1 MKRTIL
7 VLTIILGVVQIEAQ
21 NVKITENHN
30 AALRYWMAFA
40 LMQDTPTDAA
50 TNKLVQDI
58 LSGSTSWDEAKL
70 GAIID
75 QNTEAILTMQRGT
88 KLPECDWG
96 LEYDLGPDAPIAH
109 LAKARVLARFNV
121 LYGIRMAAK
130 HQDDKAVEAW
140 IDGLRFSEHL
150 AQGAS
155 LIGALTAKAALVSD
169 LRAIN
174 NAVHGGS
181 LDSTSVSK
189 VEEAVKALPEY
200 GFDWGHAVAVE
211 SAGIETGLRQFKN
224 SAHPDELYRSWFGT
238 VMPAN
243 ISVPGNA
250 DISRYQIVMMQA
262 AAAFREPYESAKARL
277 PVVQAEIATLNPII
291 KMSIP
296 LLPRIND
303 QREEIAIERSNLL
316 K

>member
-7 VLTIILGVVQIEAQ
+7 VLTIILGVVKIEAE
-21 NVKITENHN
+21 NLGITENHN

-50 TNKLVQDI
+50 TNKLVQDV
-58 LSGSTSWDEAKL
+58 LSGSLPWDEAKL

-109 LAKARVLARFNV
+109 LAKARVLARLNV

-130 HQDDKAVEAW
+130 TDENAVEAW
-140 IDGLRFSEHL
+140 IDGLSSRNILRRVLIDGRPHGKS
-150 AQGAS
+150 GA
-155 LIGALTAKAALVSD
+155 D
-169 LRAIN
+169 FWLRAMN

-181 LDSTSVSK
+181 LDGASVSRI
-189 VEEAVKALPEY
+189 EEAVKALPEY

-224 SAHPDELYRSWFGT
+224 SAHPDELYRSWFGG

-250 DISRYQIVMMQA
+250 DISRYQTVMMQA
-262 AAAFREPYESAKARL
+262 AAAFREPYESAKERL
-277 PVVQAEIATLNPII
+277 PVVQAEISTLNPII

-303 QREEIAIERSNLL
+303 QREEIAIER
-316 K
+316 